1 MNRSRIISIERES
14 TVCLVIH
21 GIQARI

>member
-21 GIQARI
+21 GIQVRI